1 MELSKILSIAG
12 KPGLYQILHQSR
24 GGVVVASLADGKKMS
39 IGQTQRVSTLS
50 DISVYKVDG
59 DEPLEKIFDK
69 MLDYNG
75 GKPLDVELKD
85 NNSLRAFFLEILPE
99 HDEERVYTSDI
110 KKLVKWFNTL
120 VEKGLLE
127 KSVEKKDPVK
137 DETSDEEDATKPKK
151 AKAAK
156 PAAEKPA
163 ASKAKAAAPKA
174 AAPKAVAPKA
184 KAKKSSPQ

>member
-12 KPGLYQILHQSR
+12 KPGLFKILHQSR

-59 DEPLEKIFDK
+59 DEPLEKIFEK
-69 MLDYNG
+69 MLAYNE
-75 GKPLDVELKD
+75 GKPLDIELKD
-85 NNSLRAFFLEILPE
+85 NNGLRAFFLEILPE

-120 VEKGLLE
+120 LEKGLLE
-127 KSVEKKDPVK
+127 KTEEVVETVK
-137 DETSDEEDATKPKK
+137 AEANSEEAAPKPKK
-151 AKAAK
+151 PKAAK
-156 PAAEKPA
+156 PASVKVSGASGEKPNL
-163 ASKAKAAAPKA
+163 PKT
-174 AAPKAVAPKA
+174 
-184 KAKKSSPQ
+184 KKNNPE